1 PEDYKKFLSLTN
13 GLLVFHDDSR
23 TFSGTYTVLNG
34 IPNKTETQGSSY
46 FFDIQNNYL
55 IDPENGEKYWQ
66 ISDGDYDFGYV
77 KYLMKL
83 SDKPN
88 QTGAVIYVVSMDDC
102 EFNEQNV
109 ISLPRLIT
117 LLLNNQTPEMK

>member
-1 PEDYKKFLSLTN
+1 
-13 GLLVFHDDSR
+13 
-23 TFSGTYTVLNG
+23 YTVLNG
-34 IPNKTETQGSSY
+34 IPNKTETQGASY
-46 FFDIQNNYL
+46 FFDIQSNYL

-88 QTGAVIYVVSMDDC
+88 QTDAVINVVSMDDC
-102 EFNEQNV
+102 ELNEQNV